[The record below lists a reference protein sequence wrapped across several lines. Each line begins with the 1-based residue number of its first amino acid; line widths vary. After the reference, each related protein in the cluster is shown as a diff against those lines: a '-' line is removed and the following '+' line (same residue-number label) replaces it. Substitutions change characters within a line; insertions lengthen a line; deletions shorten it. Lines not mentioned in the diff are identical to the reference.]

1 MTITLHSVLSFITSC
16 ICIEFTKDLVGL
28 ELPLGFE
35 YRIISRVMKVEVG
48 MTCMLTCSIESSF
61 IVHIWDLANFM
72 LTIEKLN
79 IASDHWSVYCLQP
92 MNLCIYLWNF
102 SCSFCRYA
110 TDYLLSVTSLTSK
123 LLWHESL
130 THSCQNNYIYG
141 MIL

>member
-1 MTITLHSVLSFITSC
+1 MYLHRIHKRLSWFRFKSD
-16 ICIEFTKDLVGL
+16 ESWSL

-35 YRIISRVMKVEVG
+35 YRIISRVMKVEVS
-48 MTCMLTCSIESSF
+48 MTCVLICSIKSSF

-92 MNLCIYLWNF
+92 MNLCIYVWNF
-102 SCSFCRYA
+102 SCSFCRYVIG
-110 TDYLLSVTSLTSK
+110 YLLSVTSLTSK